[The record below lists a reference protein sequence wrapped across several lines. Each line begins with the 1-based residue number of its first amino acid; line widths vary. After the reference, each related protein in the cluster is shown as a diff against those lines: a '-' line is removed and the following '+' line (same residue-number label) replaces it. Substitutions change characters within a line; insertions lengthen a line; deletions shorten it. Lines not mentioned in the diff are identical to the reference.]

1 MVLDN
6 IGKSLNNALKKIF
19 SKSIIDDESVKELL
33 KDIQRALLLADVN
46 ADLVM
51 NISEEVKNRLLEN
64 KIPKGVSK
72 RDYIVKTLWTV
83 LTDYLGKKTEIL
95 QLDLGKPNL
104 IMMVGIQGSGKTTTI
119 GKLAR
124 YYQKKGIKTGVICA
138 DNFRPGAYDQ
148 LQQLVTNFNISFYG
162 DKTEKDAVVLAKNG
176 YKYMKDLDIELI
188 LLDTSGRHSEEDS
201 LIKEMKSIIEKVEPK
216 EVILVI
222 DGTLGQ
228 QASKQAS
235 AFKTATDIGSI
246 IVTKLDG
253 SSKGGGALS
262 AVAETGAPIKF
273 IGVGENIDDI
283 NVFEPKQF
291 VGSMLGIPDLEGLI
305 RKIEDAEISM
315 DEDVNMR
322 FMKGQFTL
330 LDMMEQIKSIQK
342 LGSLN
347 KIAEM
352 LGFKYKMSES
362 DLNISKEKI
371 RKWDIIMNSMTQKEL
386 KNPKIIKSSRR
397 TRIAKG
403 SGTSLEA
410 IRDLLTQYE
419 QMKSLMKKMGKK
431 RKTFNFK

>member
-246 IVTKLDG
+246 IVCDG
-253 SSKGGGALS
+253 
-262 AVAETGAPIKF
+262 E
-273 IGVGENIDDI
+273 EN
-283 NVFEPKQF
+283 
-291 VGSMLGIPDLEGLI
+291 
-305 RKIEDAEISM
+305 
-315 DEDVNMR
+315 
-322 FMKGQFTL
+322 
-330 LDMMEQIKSIQK
+330 
-342 LGSLN
+342 
-347 KIAEM
+347 
-352 LGFKYKMSES
+352 ES
-362 DLNISKEKI
+362 DKKLPDAVSSLRSDRRSLR
-371 RKWDIIMNSMTQKEL
+371 RKSFSNVSD
-386 KNPKIIKSSRR
+386 P
-397 TRIAKG
+397 
-403 SGTSLEA
+403 
-410 IRDLLTQYE
+410 
-419 QMKSLMKKMGKK
+419 
-431 RKTFNFK
+431 FH